1 MSTPRPPPLPS
12 LSSSKSISTDKPH
25 PIPWT
30 HQETIHLI
38 HAYQDK
44 WYSLERGQLKSNQ
57 WEEVAVTVA
66 ARCGYSHFDPS
77 KTSVQCRHK
86 MEKLRQRLRSEKHR
100 LSTGTQ
106 SSSRWLYF
114 DLMNNLLRGPLPISA
129 RPMSSIPFDND
140 QDDHI
145 AEKSDNYNSD
155 YEEEERNNRS
165 KSKSISNIL
174 RRPIVARRTRNS
186 SEEEE
191 EEEEEE
197 DNEDE
202 GEEEDNEDEGEE
214 EERDIRVSRF
224 REEYATAE
232 EEEGK
237 EMCSKLAA
245 EIRLFADRLV
255 GMENWKMDMMKE
267 AEMNRIAMENK
278 RMEMILESEKKIVNS
293 IAKAF
298 GCPPS
303 KRLKIG
309 HDS

>member
-1 MSTPRPPPLPS
+1 
-12 LSSSKSISTDKPH
+12 
-25 PIPWT
+25 
-30 HQETIHLI
+30 
-38 HAYQDK
+38 
-44 WYSLERGQLKSNQ
+44 
-57 WEEVAVTVA
+57 
-66 ARCGYSHFDPS
+66 
-77 KTSVQCRHK
+77 
-86 MEKLRQRLRSEKHR
+86 
-100 LSTGTQ
+100 
-106 SSSRWLYF
+106 
-114 DLMNNLLRGPLPISA
+114 MNNLLRGPLPISA

-186 SEEEE
+186 SEE
-191 EEEEEE
+191 
-197 DNEDE
+197 
-202 GEEEDNEDEGEE
+202 EEEDNEDEGEE

>member
-1 MSTPRPPPLPS
+1 MSTDLLLLLLPAAAAAAAMATPPPAP
-12 LSSSKSISTDKPH
+12 LSSSKSISTVATTEKVQ

-30 HQETIHLI
+30 HQETVNLI
-38 HAYQDK
+38 QAYQEK
-44 WYSLERGQLKSNQ
+44 WYALERGQLKSSQ

-86 MEKLRQRLRSEKHR
+86 MEKLRQRFRSEKHR
-100 LSTGTQ
+100 LAIGTQ

-114 DLMNNLLRGPLPISA
+114 ELMNNLLRGPLPISA

-140 QDDHI
+140 EDQT

-155 YEEEERNNRS
+155 YEEEEKNRRETE
-165 KSKSISNIL
+165 IL
-174 RRPIVARRTRNS
+174 VKKTKDD
-186 SEEEE
+186 EEEA
-191 EEEEEE
+191 
-197 DNEDE
+197 
-202 GEEEDNEDEGEE
+202 
-214 EERDIRVSRF
+214 DIRVSRF
-224 REEYATAE
+224 PEEDLAGEAAVA
-232 EEEGK
+232 EEGK

-255 GMENWKMDMMKE
+255 GMESLKMEMMKE
-267 AEMNRIAMENK
+267 AEMNRIAMEN
-278 RMEMILESEKKIVNS
+278 RRIEMILESEKKIVNS

-298 GCPPS
+298 GSPPP

-309 HDS
+309 HDP

>member
-1 MSTPRPPPLPS
+1 MATPPPAP
-12 LSSSKSISTDKPH
+12 LSSSKSISTVATTEKVQ

-30 HQETIHLI
+30 HQETVNLI
-38 HAYQDK
+38 QAYQEK
-44 WYSLERGQLKSNQ
+44 WYALERGQLKSSQ

-86 MEKLRQRLRSEKHR
+86 MEKLRQRFRSEKHR
-100 LSTGTQ
+100 LAIGTQ

-114 DLMNNLLRGPLPISA
+114 ELMNNLLRGPLPISA

-140 QDDHI
+140 EDQT

-155 YEEEERNNRS
+155 YEEEEKNRS

-174 RRPIVARRTRNS
+174 RRPIAFDGSSSRRRNRNS
-186 SEEEE
+186 SEEDEDDEE
-191 EEEEEE
+191 EA
-197 DNEDE
+197 
-202 GEEEDNEDEGEE
+202 
-214 EERDIRVSRF
+214 DIRVSRF
-224 REEYATAE
+224 PEEDLAGEAAVA
-232 EEEGK
+232 EEGK

-255 GMENWKMDMMKE
+255 GMESLKMEMMKE
-267 AEMNRIAMENK
+267 AEMNRIAMEN
-278 RMEMILESEKKIVNS
+278 RRIEMILESEKKIVNS

-298 GCPPS
+298 GSPPP

-309 HDS
+309 HDP

>member
-155 YEEEERNNRS
+155 YEEEERNNR
-165 KSKSISNIL
+165 N
-174 RRPIVARRTRNS
+174 
-186 SEEEE
+186 
-191 EEEEEE
+191 
-197 DNEDE
+197 
-202 GEEEDNEDEGEE
+202 
-214 EERDIRVSRF
+214 
-224 REEYATAE
+224 
-232 EEEGK
+232 
-237 EMCSKLAA
+237 
-245 EIRLFADRLV
+245 RLV

>member
-1 MSTPRPPPLPS
+1 MDSPGDPPSHLRLPRQMV
-12 LSSSKSISTDKPH
+12 LSRKRPVEVQ
-25 PIPWT
+25 PV
-30 HQETIHLI
+30 
-38 HAYQDK
+38 
-44 WYSLERGQLKSNQ
+44 
-57 WEEVAVTVA
+57 EEVAVTVA

-106 SSSRWLYF
+106 SSSHWLYF

-129 RPMSSIPFDND
+129 RPMSSIPFDNH

-145 AEKSDNYNSD
+145 TEKSDNYNSD

-174 RRPIVARRTRNS
+174 RRSIVARRTRNS
-186 SEEEE
+186 SENEEE
-191 EEEEEE
+191 EEEEE
-197 DNEDE
+197 
-202 GEEEDNEDEGEE
+202 EEEDNEDEGEE

-224 REEYATAE
+224 PEEYAGAE

-267 AEMNRIAMENK
+267 AEMNRIAIENK

-298 GCPPS
+298 GCLPS